1 MKRVLLNEDVVRV
14 LEENILKIYEVPPE
28 TLVPIFQF
36 ISKQDGTAKQLRDL
50 AIDAIRVA
58 ENEDEE
64 KTKEELLEQLAELK
78 ERYG

>member
-14 LEENILKIYEVPPE
+14 LEENIVKIHEVPPE
-28 TLVPIFQF
+28 TLSPIFQF
-36 ISKQDGTAKQLRDL
+36 ISKQDGTAKQLKDL
-50 AIDAIRVA
+50 ALDAMRVA

-64 KTKEELLEQLAELK
+64 KTKEELLETLEELK

>member
-36 ISKQDGTAKQLRDL
+36 ISKQDNTAKQLRDL
-50 AIDAIRVA
+50 AMDAIRVA

-64 KTKEELLEQLAELK
+64 KTKEDLLETLAELK